1 MNRELPNEWA
11 AHFGLAPVP
20 LFAADDVEDGAVHSV
35 LLDGGFGSFAV
46 SVTEEEPWRDR
57 KAASWAW
64 SSNLPHHVTV
74 TERKVAVTR
83 WDNMQVEVLSRR
95 SVESQLDTFYRFLHT
110 DRVRSNQTVVDHVLT
125 LFRQVRS
132 LVAGQGIDDV
142 KCVNAFLGVLARM
155 IEEARPGATSNAL
168 AWPNGAEAE
177 ALVRAL
183 PNGPLAQLTR
193 DALNASLALR
203 LDPALAVRHAGSSIF
218 QEAHFALLRAPA
230 TDLFGYAG
238 VAQSLQTT
246 RGGAHFTPAAL
257 ARIVV
262 EQAIAQVPGLVNRP
276 RLVVSDPACGS
287 GAFLHE
293 AMRTLRRLGFR
304 GELVI
309 TGRDISP
316 AAIDMAAFVVGQIAS
331 EWMPAGGLS
340 VDLKCADTLRDLLP
354 MSDLILMNPPFVSW
368 AAMTDEQRDQL
379 RSILGKQQAGRS
391 DLSMAFIT
399 RAIES
404 LAPGGVLGVLF
415 PSSLLSLQAAAA
427 WREDLLERA
436 DLRLLASLGDY
447 GLFTHALVQVAAG
460 VFTRPVDDEPRPAT
474 TLALVTSNQPEAT
487 GDALRG
493 LRRASHVVG
502 EMGDRDTWRLF
513 HVPISSFK
521 GRSTWRLVAPG
532 VQRALETIAESGAT
546 TIGALFDVKQGARTG
561 SNEAFIIDDATLRG
575 LPASER
581 KYFRAALMGDSIRE
595 GQIIPGHWVFYPHG
609 ERTGREIDSEAALQK
624 HLKVFANH
632 YLVPHKQ
639 QLQNRAQIRRSG
651 QGNWWELTRP
661 RTTWAL
667 QARPRLVSKY
677 FGGPGGFALDLS
689 AQFVVVQGFAWL
701 LKVDK
706 ELDEMA
712 DGGPT
717 TRDVLAAYAA
727 LFNSRAFSALLA
739 HYSPHV
745 AGGQFDL
752 SPRYTNSVPIPDL
765 IELMR
770 HEQAGRLVSKLVA
783 CGHEI
788 RLDDPSW
795 VDLVEETTCALYGS
809 ETIRAL
815 ADA

>member
-1 MNRELPNEWA
+1 MNRELPNKWA

-20 LFAADDVEDGAVHSV
+20 LFASEDVGDGAVHSV

-46 SVTEEEPWRDR
+46 SVTDGEPWRDGR
-57 KAASWAW
+57 TASWAW

-83 WDNMQVEVLSRR
+83 WDNPQVEVLSRN
-95 SVESQLDTFYRFLHT
+95 SVESQLDPFYRFLRT

-132 LVAGQGIDDV
+132 LVAGQGIDDSQ
-142 KCVNAFLGVLARM
+142 CVRAFLGVLSRM
-155 IEEARPGATSNAL
+155 IEEARPGVESNAI
-168 AWPNGAEAE
+168 AWRNRAEAE
-177 ALVRAL
+177 DLVRAL
-183 PNGPLAQLTR
+183 PDDALAQITR
-193 DALNASLALR
+193 DALQASLALR

-230 TDLFGYAG
+230 ADLFGYAG
-238 VAQSLQTT
+238 VAQSQQTT

-262 EQAIAQVPGLVNRP
+262 EQAIARVPGLVNRP
-276 RLVVSDPACGS
+276 RIVVMDPACGS

-293 AMRTLRRLGFR
+293 AMRTLRRIGFR

-309 TGRDISP
+309 AGRDISP
-316 AAIDMAAFVVGQIAS
+316 AAIDMAEFVVGQTAS
-331 EWMPAGGLS
+331 EWKPAGGFV
-340 VDLKCADTLRDLLP
+340 VDLKCADTLRDPLP
-354 MSDLILMNPPFVSW
+354 MSDLTLMNPPFVSW
-368 AAMTDEQRDQL
+368 AAMTDGQRDQL
-379 RSILGKQQAGRS
+379 KTILGQQQAGRS

-415 PSSLLSLQAAAA
+415 PASLLSLQAAAG
-427 WREDLLERA
+427 WRKNLLDRA

-460 VFTRPVDDEPRPAT
+460 VFTRPVDDEARPTT

-487 GDALRG
+487 GDALRA
-493 LRRASHVVG
+493 LRRASNVVG
-502 EMGDRDTWRLF
+502 EMGDRDAWRLF
-513 HVPISSFK
+513 HLPRSTFN
-521 GRSTWRLVAPG
+521 GRPTWRLVAPG
-532 VQRALETIAESGAT
+532 VQRALEMIADSGAT
-546 TIGALFDVKQGARTG
+546 TIGALFDVKQGVRTG
-561 SNEAFIIDDATLRG
+561 NNDAFIIEEAALRG
-575 LPASER
+575 LPPGER
-581 KYFRAALMGDSIRE
+581 KFFRQALMGDSIRDGKIVSE
-595 GQIIPGHWVFYPHG
+595 HWVFYPHG
-609 ERTGREIDSEAALQK
+609 VRAGREIESEAALQK
-624 HLKVFANH
+624 QLKVFASQ
-632 YLVPHKQ
+632 YLFPHRQ
-639 QLQNRAQIRRSG
+639 ELQSRAQIRRSEK
-651 QGNWWELTRP
+651 GNWWELTRA

-667 QARPRLVSKY
+667 ETRPRLVSKY

-689 AQFVVVQGFAWL
+689 AKLVVVQGFAWL
-701 LKVDK
+701 LKVDRK
-706 ELDEMA
+706 LA
-712 DGGPT
+712 QLAHDGPAT
-717 TRDVLAAYAA
+717 YDVLAAYAA

-770 HEQAGRLVSKLVA
+770 HEHTGKLVWTLAA
-783 CGHEI
+783 CGREI

-795 VDLVEETTCALYGS
+795 VNLVEDTTCALYGNKA
-809 ETIRAL
+809 IRAL